1 MKNQLVA
8 YLRRGARETEG
19 TAKRSLLFP
28 SRGGDMSFGPHN
40 SQLVEA
46 LRAKVYTV
54 WHMKSCRCS
63 PSVNYKLQANSCSR
77 GFSLVELMVAV
88 ALFAVVM
95 LVSSSALIALIDA
108 NRKAQALQSVMNN
121 LNVAL
126 DGMVRSIR
134 MGSSYHCGPSGTITD
149 PQDCLAGNTVLVF
162 ESVDGDPGDSTD
174 QWVYQY
180 DSATKRLYKSEQG
193 GTSGTFYA
201 VTAPEVQIDSLTYY
215 VTGTAS
221 GDTTQPRVVIV
232 IHGTAGAEK
241 AKTRTSF
248 NIQATATQRL
258 LGL

>member
-1 MKNQLVA
+1 
-8 YLRRGARETEG
+8 
-19 TAKRSLLFP
+19 
-28 SRGGDMSFGPHN
+28 MSFGSYSLHRI
-40 SQLVEA
+40 EA

-54 WHMKSCRCS
+54 WHMKSYGCS
-63 PSVNYKLQANSCSR
+63 PSTCHMPHANRCSR

-95 LVSSSALIALIDA
+95 LVSASALIALIDA

-134 MGSSYHCGPSGTITD
+134 MGSSYHCGPSGVVTD
-149 PQDCLAGNTVLVF
+149 PQDCLAGNAVLGF
-162 ESVDGDPGDSTD
+162 EPVDGDPGSSTD

-180 DSATKRLYKSEQG
+180 DADTKRLYKSEQG
-193 GTSGTFYA
+193 GANGTFYA

-221 GDTTQPRVVIV
+221 GDNIQPRVVIV
-232 IHGTAGAEK
+232 IHGTAGAENT
-241 AKTRTSF
+241 KTRTSF